1 MAETTKYGIYYPD
14 DDQAGY
20 EEMADIPAK
29 MRPMAES
36 IESAL
41 SDIDLT
47 EKIGASNGI
56 AELDGNGKIPSSQL
70 PSYADDVIV
79 GYYYNDKFYEDSEH
93 TTEITGEVG
102 KIYIDLTGN
111 KIYRFEENEN
121 DGIYSDLTD
130 YVKNTDYATSS
141 KGGVIKGNVNG
152 VGITLNGEPAC
163 GVKTYA
169 EYGNLSNS
177 YFIGKGTLENVL
189 NARIGDI
196 ETLLYNIN
204 RGSGV

>member
-111 KIYRFEENEN
+111 KIYRFEENES

-130 YVKNTDYATSS
+130 YVKNTDYATAS
-141 KGGVIKGNVNG
+141 KGGVLKGNVNG
-152 VGITLNGEPAC
+152 FYIGNTGNPLA
-163 GVKTYA
+163 GVYTNEAYQ
-169 EYGNLSNS
+169 NLADN

-189 NARIGDI
+189 TARIGDI
-196 ETLLYNIN
+196 STILQTLDT
-204 RGSGV
+204 GSGV

>member
-1 MAETTKYGIYYPD
+1 MAETTKYKIYYLD
-14 DDQAGY
+14 DDNLGY
-20 EEMADIPAK
+20 QKMADMPLYDK
-29 MRPMAES
+29 EQAES
-36 IESAL
+36 IENAL

-56 AELDGNGKIPSSQL
+56 AELDGNGKIPASQL

-111 KIYRFEENEN
+111 KIYRFEENESN
-121 DGIYSDLTD
+121 GIYSDLTD
-130 YVKNTDYATSS
+130 YIKSIDYATAS
-141 KGGVIKGNVNG
+141 KGGVLKGNVNG
-152 VGITLNGEPAC
+152 FYIGNTGNPLA
-163 GVKTYA
+163 GVYTNEAYQ
-169 EYGNLSNS
+169 NLADK

-189 NARIGDI
+189 TARIGDI